1 MTLYQFQVK
10 FSTFYIII
18 WSSTIRIKVNS
29 CGESVVFY
37 IRIQY
42 SSAHRENGLQVQ
54 VL

>member
-10 FSTFYIII
+10 FSTFHIII

-29 CGESVVFY
+29 YGESVVFY

-42 SSAHRENGLQVQ
+42 SAHRENGLQVQ